1 MQDLLAV
8 NLLVGDRTYRI
19 RLKPEDEEVVRKT
32 AKKLNEQIAQY
43 KAQYAGKDMQDYMA
57 MVLLAYVTEAT
68 NPHAAGL
75 DDREITLSL
84 VRLENQL
91 DRALEDSSIV

>member
-1 MQDLLAV
+1 MQELLAV

-32 AKKLNEQIAQY
+32 AKRLNEQLAQF

-57 MVLLAYVTEAT
+57 MVLLSYVTDT
-68 NPHAAGL
+68 QLKPVVQ
-75 DDREITLSL
+75 DDKELTLSL

-91 DRALEDSSIV
+91 DKALEEAGSL

>member
-1 MQDLLAV
+1 MQNLLAV

-32 AKKLNEQIAQY
+32 AKKLNEQIAQF

-57 MVLLAYVTEAT
+57 MVLLSYVTET
-68 NPHAAGL
+68 RNPPSLAV

-91 DRALEDSSIV
+91 DRALEETSTL

>member
-1 MQDLLAV
+1 MQELLAV

-32 AKKLNEQIAQY
+32 AKRLNEQLAQF

-57 MVLLAYVTEAT
+57 MVLLSYVTDTQQKPSVQDEKE
-68 NPHAAGL
+68 L
-75 DDREITLSL
+75 TLSL

-91 DRALEDSSIV
+91 DKALEESGSL

>member
-1 MQDLLAV
+1 MQELLAV

-32 AKKLNEQIAQY
+32 AKRLNEQLAQF

-57 MVLLAYVTEAT
+57 MVLLSYVTDTQLKPAVQ
-68 NPHAAGL
+68 
-75 DDREITLSL
+75 DDKELTLSL

-91 DRALEDSSIV
+91 DKALEESGSL

>member
-1 MQDLLAV
+1 MEDLLAV

-32 AKKLNEQIAQY
+32 AKKLNEQIAQF

-57 MVLLAYVTEAT
+57 MVLLSYVTET
-68 NPHAAGL
+68 KNPPPAVI

-91 DRALEDSSIV
+91 DRALDETSSL